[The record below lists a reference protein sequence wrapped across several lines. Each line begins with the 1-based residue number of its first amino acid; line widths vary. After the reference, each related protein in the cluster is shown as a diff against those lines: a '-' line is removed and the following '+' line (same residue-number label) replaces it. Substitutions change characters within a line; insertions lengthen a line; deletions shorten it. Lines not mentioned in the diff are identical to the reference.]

1 METLSSTHMRLLQ
14 EKLAKYD
21 APQRAMAAGIYPY
34 FRTIE
39 SDQDTEVVIDG
50 KKVLM
55 FGSNAY
61 LGLTNHPKVKEAAIE
76 AIRKYGTG
84 CAGSRFLNGTLDL
97 HIELEKRLAEFV
109 GKEDAI
115 VYSTGFQVNLG
126 VVSCLTGR
134 EDYILWDE
142 LDHASIIEGHRLS
155 FSTKLK
161 FKHNDMESLEK
172 QLQKCEPDK
181 VKLIVVDGVFS
192 MEGDIAN
199 LPAIVKLAKKYN
211 ASLMVDEAHGI
222 GVLGDHGRGT
232 CNHFGVEND
241 VDLIMGTFSKSFASI
256 GGFIAS
262 DKEVIN
268 YLRHHSR
275 SYIFSASN
283 TPAATAATIASLDIM
298 LSEPERIAHLWDL
311 TNYALKGFRD
321 MGCEIGHTSTPIIPL
336 FIRDNDL
343 TFMVVRELFEAG
355 VFVNPVVSPAVAPED
370 TLIRFSLM
378 ATHTKEQLDYAM
390 NTIEKVFKK
399 RGILK

>member
-1 METLSSTHMRLLQ
+1 MKLLQ
-14 EKLAKYD
+14 EKLSKYD

-34 FRTIE
+34 FREIQ
-39 SDQDTEVVIDG
+39 SDQDTEVIISG

-76 AIRKYGTG
+76 AIKKYGTG
-84 CAGSRFLNGTLDL
+84 CAGSRFLNGTLDI
-97 HIELEKRLAEFV
+97 HIQLEKRLAEFV

-142 LDHASIIEGHRLS
+142 LDHPSMIEGHRLS

-161 FKHNDMESLEK
+161 YKHNDMESLEK
-172 QLQKCEPDK
+172 QLQKCDPDK
-181 VKLIVVDGVFS
+181 VKLIVTDGVFS
-192 MEGDIAN
+192 MEGDVAK
-199 LPAIVKLAKKYN
+199 LPEICALAKKYN
-211 ASLMVDEAHGI
+211 ANVMVDEAHGL
-222 GVLGDHGRGT
+222 GVFGKQGRGT
-232 CNHFGVEND
+232 CDHFGVTND
-241 VDLIMGTFSKSFASI
+241 VDLIMGTFSKSLASI
-256 GGFIAS
+256 GGFIAADES
-262 DKEVIN
+262 IIN

-283 TPAATAATIASLDIM
+283 TPAATAAANAALDIM
-298 LSEPERIAHLWDL
+298 INEPERIEHLWKL
-311 TNYALKGFRD
+311 TNYALDGFRQ

-343 TFMVVRELFEAG
+343 TFTIVKELFEAG
-355 VFVNPVVSPAVAPED
+355 IFVNPVVSPAVASED

-378 ATHTKEQLDYAM
+378 ATHTKEQLDYALEQ
-390 NTIEKVFKK
+390 IHRVFKNH
-399 RGILK
+399 GLVD

>member
-1 METLSSTHMRLLQ
+1 MKLLQ

-34 FRTIE
+34 FRMIE
-39 SDQDTEVVIDG
+39 SDQDTEVTISG

-76 AIRKYGTG
+76 AIKKYGTG

-97 HIELEKRLAEFV
+97 HVQLEKRLADFV

-161 FKHNDMESLEK
+161 YKHNDMESLEK

-181 VKLIVVDGVFS
+181 VKLIVMDGVFS
-192 MEGDIAN
+192 MEGDIAK
-199 LPAIVKLAKKYN
+199 LPEIVALAKKYN
-211 ASLMVDEAHGI
+211 ASIMVDEAHGL

-232 CNHFGVEND
+232 CNHFGVTDD
-241 VDLIMGTFSKSFASI
+241 VDLIMGTFSKSLASI

-262 DKEVIN
+262 DKDTIN
-268 YLRHHSR
+268 YLRHNSR

-283 TPAATAATIASLDIM
+283 TPAATAAANAALDIM
-298 LSEPERIAHLWDL
+298 TH
-311 TNYALKGFRD
+311 YALDGFRN
-321 MGCEIGHTSTPIIPL
+321 MGCEIGHTETPIIPL
-336 FIRDNDL
+336 FIRNNDL
-343 TFMVVRELFEAG
+343 TFLIVKELFEAG
-355 VFVNPVVSPAVAPED
+355 IFVNPVVSPAVAPED

-378 ATHTKEQLDYAM
+378 ATHTQEQLDRALEA
-390 NTIEKVFKK
+390 IHDVFKK
-399 RGILK
+399 HNLIP

>member
-1 METLSSTHMRLLQ
+1 MKLLQ
-14 EKLAKYD
+14 EKLSKYD
-21 APQRAMAAGIYPY
+21 APQRAMAMGIYPY
-34 FRTIE
+34 FREIQ
-39 SDQDTEVVIDG
+39 SDQDTEVTISG

-76 AIRKYGTG
+76 AVKKYGKG

-97 HIELEKRLAEFV
+97 HIQLEKRLAEFV

-161 FKHNDMESLEK
+161 YKHNDMESLEK
-172 QLQKCEPDK
+172 QLQKCDPDK
-181 VKLIVVDGVFS
+181 VKLIVTDGVFS
-192 MEGDIAN
+192 MEGDVAK
-199 LPAIVKLAKKYN
+199 LPEIVALAKKYN
-211 ASLMVDEAHGI
+211 ASVMVDEAHGI
-222 GVLGDHGRGT
+222 GVFGRQGRGT
-232 CNHFGVEND
+232 CDHFGVSQD

-256 GGFIAS
+256 GGFIAADES
-262 DKEVIN
+262 IIN

-283 TPAATAATIASLDIM
+283 TPAATAAANAALDIM
-298 LSEPERIAHLWDL
+298 MNEPERIQHLWDL
-311 TNYALKGFRD
+311 THYALEGFRQ
-321 MGCEIGHTSTPIIPL
+321 MGCEIGNTSTPIIPL

-343 TFMVVRELFEAG
+343 TFLIVKELFEAG
-355 VFVNPVVSPAVAPED
+355 IFVNPVVSPAVASED

-378 ATHTKEQLDYAM
+378 ATHTKEQLDYALE
-390 NTIEKVFKK
+390 TIHKVFKQH
-399 RGILK
+399 GLVE

>member
-1 METLSSTHMRLLQ
+1 MKLLQ

-21 APQRAMAAGIYPY
+21 IPQKAMAAGIYPY

-39 SDQDTEVVIDG
+39 SDQDTEVIISG

-76 AIRKYGTG
+76 AIKKYGTG

-97 HIELEKRLAEFV
+97 HVQLEKRLAEFV
-109 GKEDAI
+109 GKEEAI
-115 VYSTGFQVNLG
+115 IYSTGFQVNLG

-161 FKHNDMESLEK
+161 YKHNDMDSLEK

-181 VKLIVVDGVFS
+181 IKLIVTDGVFS
-192 MEGDIAN
+192 MEGDVAK
-199 LPAIVKLAKKYN
+199 LPEIVALAKKYN
-211 ASLMVDEAHGI
+211 ASVMVDEAHGI
-222 GVLGDHGRGT
+222 GVLGKQGRGT
-232 CNHFGVEND
+232 CNHFGVTED

-262 DKEVIN
+262 DKETIN
-268 YLRHHSR
+268 YLRHNSR

-283 TPAATAATIASLDIM
+283 TPSATAAAGAALDIM
-298 LSEPERIAHLWDL
+298 LNEPERIEHLWKL
-311 TNYALKGFRD
+311 TNYALEGFRA

-336 FIRDNDL
+336 YIRDNDK
-343 TFMVVRELFEAG
+343 TFMIVRDLFDAG
-355 VFVNPVVSPAVAPED
+355 IFVNPVVSPAVAPQD

-378 ATHTKEQLDYAM
+378 ATHTQEQLNYAM
-390 NTIEKVFKK
+390 EAIEKIFKK
-399 RGILK
+399 YGII